1 VQYNLHKSVVN
12 SFTLA
17 EHQGPQ
23 DHGGARPKT
32 TQGTPPGSLGTTK
45 PTAKEQ
51 TDEGNTS

>member
-1 VQYNLHKSVVN
+1 MVN

-23 DHGGARPKT
+23 DYGGARPKT
-32 TQGTPPGSLGTTK
+32 TQGKPPGSLGTTK